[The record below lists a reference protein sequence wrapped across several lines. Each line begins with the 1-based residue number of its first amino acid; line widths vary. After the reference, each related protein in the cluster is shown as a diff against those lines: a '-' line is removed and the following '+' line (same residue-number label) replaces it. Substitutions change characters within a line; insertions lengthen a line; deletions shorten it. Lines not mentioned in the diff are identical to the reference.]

1 MSIVTP
7 SCQILQNIKDGLSKA
22 INNIKPDLII
32 YSSDVSMMFRYFA
45 VDVKLLI
52 ERDAVVTAL
61 ARDNKTPLCVCI
73 SSDPFQ
79 DTRHKE
85 MVHFYKSLVEDMLCV
100 IVQKRNEKA

>member
-85 MVHFYKSLVEDMLCV
+85 MVPFYKRLIEDMLCV
-100 IVQKRNEKA
+100 IVQKRSEK

>member
-32 YSSDVSMMFRYFA
+32 YSSDVTITSGFLN
-45 VDVKLLI
+45 VDANLLN
-52 ERDAVVTAL
+52 ERDVVVTTL
-61 ARDNKTPLCVCI
+61 ARDSKTPLCVCI

>member
-22 INNIKPDLII
+22 INNIKPDLLI